1 MMKEEKMQVSVKK
14 NHRRL
19 FLAKENSKE
28 MIDHTNALSHP
39 RTVMIQLY
47 CEWKKII
54 EYLEVAAVAVLTM
67 ITTTWSFNFAM
78 G

>member
-47 CEWKKII
+47 CE
-54 EYLEVAAVAVLTM
+54 
-67 ITTTWSFNFAM
+67 
-78 G
+78 